1 MRHWLKIII
10 LILVVSLGGVFVRAA
25 SLSTSISGSPSIEAG
40 SEITLTFF
48 LDVDEPLKQVNAT
61 LNVDLSLLDIVGS
74 PIALNGLNVQMDEN
88 NELTIISAE
97 GISGSVSMFRMTFRA
112 RESLT
117 VDRQISVSLS
127 DVTGTLFAS
136 DDSVSGTGSIKLISA
151 VAPKSSNN
159 YLADLYTN
167 EGDIGFSRNTLVY
180 SLTVDNDVSRIRIVA
195 KAEDSKATVKEDA
208 IYDLAVY
215 QNKIDVVVTAQNGA
229 KRTYTIN
236 VMRKDAL
243 GNTKLMSSN
252 AELKSLSIEGYD
264 IEFSP
269 SVVEYRLTVGN
280 IVDNVLVYAEASDPK
295 SSVIIDNLPLLKLGE
310 NRVQVTVVAENGQSR
325 IYTIFVTRSLEAPV
339 INLEDLDEYVY
350 QTTATVLS
358 ILLNDSRWLSAG
370 VLDKVRRAAKILDIS
385 KLDEQGML
393 LYRWT
398 IDGRSLTA
406 GTSIDLNI
414 RFDSTYMDQ
423 MEELLNSPNFKVI
436 GFSHQGELPVGT
448 MVRVYIGDMFSNL
461 SSLNL
466 YRYDQESKT
475 LELNSQALRADNGY
489 VEFEVLLAGEY
500 VVSDVEI
507 QPKHPLDIVLFVAL
521 AVIVLI
527 IAALIGLLI
536 RRNRLNIKTMA

>member
-1 MRHWLKIII
+1 MM
-10 LILVVSLGGVFVRAA
+10 VVSLGGIFVRAA
-25 SLSTSISGSPSIEAG
+25 SLSTSISGNNSIDMG

-48 LDVDEPLKQVNAT
+48 LDVDEPVKQLTAK

-74 PIALNGLNVQMDEN
+74 PTALNGLNVQLDDN
-88 NELTIISAE
+88 IITVSSAE
-97 GISGSVSMFRMTFRA
+97 GVSGSISFMRMTFKA
-112 RESLT
+112 KETLSADSQT
-117 VDRQISVSLS
+117 IVSLS
-127 DVTGTLFAS
+127 DVSGILFES
-136 DDSVSGTGSIKLISA
+136 DETVSGTGSTKLITA
-151 VAPKSSNN
+151 VAPKSNN
-159 YLADLYTN
+159 NFLSDLYTN
-167 EGDIGFSRNTLVY
+167 EGDIGFSRSTLVY

-195 KAEDSKATVKEDA
+195 KAEHEKATVREDA

-252 AELKSLSIEGYD
+252 VELKSLAIEGYD

-280 IVDNVLVYAEASDPK
+280 IVDNVLVYAEASDSK

-339 INLEDLDEYVY
+339 IDLEDLDEYVY
-350 QTTATVLS
+350 QTTATVLP
-358 ILLNDSRWLSAG
+358 ILLNGSRWLSAG

-385 KLDEQGML
+385 KLDEKGML

-398 IDGRSLTA
+398 IDGRSLSA

-448 MVRVYIGDMFSNL
+448 MVRVYIGNMFSNL
-461 SSLNL
+461 ATLNL
-466 YRYDQESKT
+466 YRYDTESKT
-475 LELNSQALRADNGY
+475 LELNSQSLRADNGY

-507 QPKHPLDIVLFVAL
+507 QPKHPLDFVLFIAL
-521 AVIVLI
+521 AFIVLI
-527 IAALIGLLI
+527 IAALVWLLI
-536 RRNRLNIKTMA
+536 NRNRMNIKTMA